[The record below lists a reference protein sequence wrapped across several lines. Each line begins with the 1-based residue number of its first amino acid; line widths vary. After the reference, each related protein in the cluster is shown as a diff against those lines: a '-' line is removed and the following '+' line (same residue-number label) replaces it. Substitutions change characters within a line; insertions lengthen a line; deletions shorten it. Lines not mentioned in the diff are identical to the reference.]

1 MKGQLETRE
10 LQSPA
15 LEANPLGDPARR
27 RLTVYL
33 PPGYG
38 EGDRRHPV
46 VYFLH
51 AFGNSGGSWT
61 NAAGFG
67 PTVPER
73 LDALIESGA
82 LPPAIGVFPDGWT
95 SLGGSQWVNSDA
107 IGRYRDYLAKDVVG
121 FVDRTY
127 RTLPKAASRAVVGH
141 SSGGYGALVMG
152 RYHPE
157 VFSHL
162 GAHAADSY
170 FEYCYLPDLPK
181 AAASLLKSGG
191 VDAWHT
197 EFRKRVRETK
207 MRGDDFPV
215 VNTLAMAA
223 AYSPKK
229 GEPLNLELPF
239 DSQNGRIKLD
249 VWNRWLVHDPVRFVP
264 KFLDAFRKLK
274 TVFLDCGTRDEFNIR
289 WGMRMIAEELKAA
302 NVELVHEEFEDGHS
316 GVSYRFERS
325 LAVLVPKL
333 ARE

>member
-107 IGRYRDYLAKDVVG
+107 IGRYRDFLAKDVVG
-121 FVDRTY
+121 CVDRTY
-127 RTLPKAASRAVVGH
+127 RTLPKAAARAVVGH

-157 VFSHL
+157 IFSHL
-162 GAHAADSY
+162 SAQSPDAY

-181 AAASLLKSGG
+181 AASALLKAGG
-191 VDAWHT
+191 LEAWYQDFT
-197 EFRKRVRETK
+197 RRARETK
-207 MRGDDFPV
+207 ARGEDFSV
-215 VNTLAMAA
+215 INMVAMAA

-239 DSQNGRIKLD
+239 DAQTGRMRLD

-274 TVFLDCGTRDEFNIR
+274 TVFIDCGSRDEFNLR
-289 WGMRMIAEELKAA
+289 WGARMMAEDLK
-302 NVELVHEEFEDGHS
+302 NGGVEPLHEEFEDGHT
-316 GVSYRFERS
+316 GVNYRFERS
-325 LAVLVPKL
+325 LSVIAPRL
-333 ARE
+333 ASE